1 MRQGQPLKRAPV
13 TLGTPFSIPA
23 QAQLGGTQGSVPN
36 VGTQVA
42 VASGASPHVISQ
54 AAQHALAAYA
64 QASGSG
70 AKTAP
75 ALVSIGGNTMPA
87 AQAASLPS
95 SAFMGTPGGGLRLN
109 PNYNPNTA
117 PAGSHAFTSIGGELV
132 PLTSLNKSV
141 PVTGQYTNPANAATG
156 ATSAE
161 LAQVKALQAAQ
172 AAQIAALNAA
182 YNANPQI
189 SALRQALNTTSLYT
203 TYQGQLV
210 PTWTLRSKLA
220 QLTAQT
226 GL

>member
-1 MRQGQPLKRAPV
+1 M
-13 TLGTPFSIPA
+13 
-23 QAQLGGTQGSVPN
+23 
-36 VGTQVA
+36 
-42 VASGASPHVISQ
+42 GA
-54 AAQHALAAYA
+54 
-64 QASGSG
+64 
-70 AKTAP
+70 
-75 ALVSIGGNTMPA
+75 
-87 AQAASLPS
+87 
-95 SAFMGTPGGGLRLN
+95 PGGGLQLN

-141 PVTGQYTNPANAATG
+141 PVTGQYANPANAAIG
-156 ATSAE
+156 ATPAE

-172 AAQIAALNAA
+172 AAQIAA

-189 SALRQALNTTSLYT
+189 SALRQALNTTSPYT

-226 GL
+226 TP